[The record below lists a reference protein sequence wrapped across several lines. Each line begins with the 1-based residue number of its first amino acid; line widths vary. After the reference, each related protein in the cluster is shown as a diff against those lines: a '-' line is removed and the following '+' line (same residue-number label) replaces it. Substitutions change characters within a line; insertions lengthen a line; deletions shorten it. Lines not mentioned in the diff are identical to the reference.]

1 MEEKSAGGDDAAGT
15 TAGCDGEGAD
25 GGGPVAAA
33 GRCSRRAQRGPLI
46 LETVSGKI
54 TQLI

>member
-1 MEEKSAGGDDAAGT
+1 MMVMMPQGQQQAVMVR
-15 TAGCDGEGAD
+15 GAD
-25 GGGPVAAA
+25 GGGPAAAA

-54 TQLI
+54 TQLL